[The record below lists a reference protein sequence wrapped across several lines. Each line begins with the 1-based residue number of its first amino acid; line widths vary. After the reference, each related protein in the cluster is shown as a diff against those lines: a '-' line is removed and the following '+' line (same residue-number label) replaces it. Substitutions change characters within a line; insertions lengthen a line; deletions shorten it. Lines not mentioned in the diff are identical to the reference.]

1 MPKISLYIPCFNVEK
16 YIARCIEGILNQ
28 TYPVDEILVIDDGS
42 RDRTVEIASQYP
54 VRIVKHEVNKGLSA
68 ARNTGFQN
76 ASNEWV
82 ASLDA
87 DCVADSHWLEKLVAS
102 LEEDEKIAVAGGRL
116 VEIVQDSWADRWRK
130 VHMTQDWGDN
140 RLSDPPF
147 MYGNNSLIRKSVIEE
162 VGCFNEKLRTNGED
176 VDMSNR
182 IYEKGYHI
190 VYEPAAIVNH
200 LRHDNIP
207 SILDTFWRYLRF
219 SYPTYKEITFK
230 CFLHNAY
237 NVHLKGVMIDL
248 LYRDLKRNKNYHFIP
263 LDLFVPWY
271 LTYRN
276 LKLLLENKKE
286 GKETTKG

>member
-1 MPKISLYIPCFNVEK
+1 
-16 YIARCIEGILNQ
+16 
-28 TYPVDEILVIDDGS
+28 
-42 RDRTVEIASQYP
+42 
-54 VRIVKHEVNKGLSA
+54 
-68 ARNTGFQN
+68 
-76 ASNEWV
+76 
-82 ASLDA
+82 
-87 DCVADSHWLEKLVAS
+87 
-102 LEEDEKIAVAGGRL
+102 
-116 VEIVQDSWADRWRK
+116 
-130 VHMTQDWGDN
+130 
-140 RLSDPPF
+140 
-147 MYGNNSLIRKSVIEE
+147 
-162 VGCFNEKLRTNGED
+162 
-176 VDMSNR
+176 MSNR

-263 LDLFVPWY
+263 LDMFVPWY